1 MGARRADQP
10 VRPKVK
16 INPPES
22 LGLGSVLVIK
32 GSYAIIKGYQL
43 VDKTQEPRSQD
54 TCGMCGSQVG
64 DAVKALGG
72 SL

>member
-43 VDKTQEPRSQD
+43 VDKTQ
-54 TCGMCGSQVG
+54 
-64 DAVKALGG
+64 
-72 SL
+72 